1 MPESHVSS
9 CQAIVYR
16 NYLSDAQ
23 LRFFR
28 DRLLRWRQE
37 QCQRLTGRSLAVPSE
52 SLPDW
57 IDSASLST
65 QVALTWA
72 DRERSLDLISQID
85 AALERIASGTYGYCR
100 ESGEEIGIERLMAL
114 PTAQYCVETQRDLER
129 RKRRF
134 G

>member
-1 MPESHVSS
+1 MPESHVTS
-9 CQAIVYR
+9 CKAIVYR
-16 NYLSDAQ
+16 NYLSYAQ

-57 IDSASLST
+57 IESASLST

>member
-16 NYLSDAQ
+16 NYLSAAQ

-28 DRLLRWRQE
+28 DRLRRWRQE

>member
-1 MPESHVSS
+1 
-9 CQAIVYR
+9 
-16 NYLSDAQ
+16 
-23 LRFFR
+23 
-28 DRLLRWRQE
+28 
-37 QCQRLTGRSLAVPSE
+37 VPSE

-72 DRERSLDLISQID
+72 DRERSLDLIRQID

>member
-72 DRERSLDLISQID
+72 DRERSMDLIRHID